1 MSLSDWELFLLLL
14 GIESWVQVSKQLIDQ
29 EEALSSLLLQG
40 QEAWVWGRQSGAS
53 CWPSALL
60 ALLSFGLS
68 VFRGG
73 EVAAPT
79 VYTAP

>member
-40 QEAWVWGRQSGAS
+40 QEAWVWGWQSGAS